1 MDKRLP
7 HQQFQAPRSM
17 QMYNEKILSV
27 TLKKRQ
33 MKKDKDCCA
42 DTKSR
47 LEKKNL
53 TIPRLELIA
62 THMAANL
69 LSNAEI
75 ALCKYPIPNCYGWS
89 DNTTVLFWL

>member
-1 MDKRLP
+1 MRKYCQLP
-7 HQQFQAPRSM
+7 
-17 QMYNEKILSV
+17 L
-27 TLKKRQ
+27 
-33 MKKDKDCCA
+33 KKDKWKKTRTA